1 MLCCCV
7 LSECELMQVKPTQ
20 KFFAPCPRGL
30 EAVLVQE
37 LTDYG
42 ASYIESTDGGVHF
55 SGDWLV
61 GAKANLKSR
70 IASRVL
76 WRIAA
81 GGYRN
86 EQDVYKLAHECEWPM
101 LFSHELTIRVNVV
114 AQKSPLKSL
123 EFVTLKIKDAICDR
137 FREERDCRPSV
148 DTRNP
153 DVRIQAFLDERICTL
168 YLDLSGEPLFKRGL
182 RQSAN
187 EAPLRE
193 NLAAG
198 MLKLSGWVPG
208 SALLD
213 PMCGSGTI
221 LLEAVQMALSIDPG
235 LGRSFAL
242 QKLNNFNRQAW
253 DQLLADSKAQQKP
266 RQPLPIWGSDKFGD
280 ALKAARVNLQQ
291 AGYADLVQLR
301 QADFIGLSAPAPEG
315 VIVCN
320 PPYGVRLDEQERLAA
335 LYPQMGDT
343 LKRNFAGWRAY
354 FLTGDPALAKLIRLS
369 ASKRTVLFNGALECR
384 LFEFKVVAGSN
395 RKDAQKPAT

>member
-1 MLCCCV
+1 MLCCKV

-37 LTDYG
+37 LTEYG
-42 ASYIESTDGGVHF
+42 ASYIETTDGGVHF

-70 IASRVL
+70 IASRIL

-86 EQDVYKLAHECEWPM
+86 ETDVYKLAHECEWPM
-101 LFSHELTIRVNVV
+101 LFSQNLTIRVNVV

-137 FREERDCRPSV
+137 FREERGSRPSV

-198 MLKLSGWVPG
+198 MLMLSGWVPG
-208 SALLD
+208 TPLLD

-221 LLEAVQMALSIDPG
+221 LLEAVQMALNIDPG

-242 QKLNNFNRQAW
+242 EKINNFNRKAW
-253 DQLLADSKAQQKP
+253 EQLIADSKAQQKP
-266 RQPLPIWGSDKFGD
+266 RQPLPIWGSDKFGE
-280 ALKAARVNLQQ
+280 ALKAARLNLQQ
-291 AGYADLVQLR
+291 AGYANLVQLK
-301 QADFIGLSAPAPEG
+301 QADIVDLGAPAPEG
-315 VIVCN
+315 VIVTN
-320 PPYGVRLDEQERLAA
+320 PPYGVRLDEQERLAE
-335 LYPQMGDT
+335 LYPQIGNT

-395 RKDAQKPAT
+395 RKDAPAQQ

>member
-1 MLCCCV
+1 MLSCV
-7 LSECELMQVKPTQ
+7 LLGLGKLMQVKPTQ

-30 EAVLVQE
+30 EAVLAQE

-42 ASYIESTDGGVHF
+42 ASFIESTDGGVHF

-70 IASRVL
+70 IASRIL

-208 SALLD
+208 TPLLD

-221 LLEAVQMALSIDPG
+221 LLEAVQMALNIDPG
-235 LGRSFAL
+235 LGRNFAL

-253 DQLLADSKAQQKP
+253 DQLIADSKAQQKP

-291 AGYADLVQLR
+291 AGYDDLVQLR
-301 QADFIGLSAPAPEG
+301 QADFVGLSAPAPEG
-315 VIVCN
+315 VIVSN

-369 ASKRTVLFNGALECR
+369 TSKRTVLFNGALECR

-395 RKDAQKPAT
+395 RKEAQKPAT

>member
-1 MLCCCV
+1 
-7 LSECELMQVKPTQ
+7 MQVKPTQ

-30 EAVLVQE
+30 EAVLAQE

-42 ASYIESTDGGVHF
+42 ASFIESTDGGVHF

-70 IASRVL
+70 IASRIL

-208 SALLD
+208 TPLLD

-221 LLEAVQMALSIDPG
+221 LLEAVQMALNIDPG
-235 LGRSFAL
+235 LGRNFAL

-253 DQLLADSKAQQKP
+253 DQLIADSKAQQKP

-291 AGYADLVQLR
+291 AGYDDLVQLR
-301 QADFIGLSAPAPEG
+301 QADFVGLSAPAPEG
-315 VIVCN
+315 VIVSN

-369 ASKRTVLFNGALECR
+369 TSKRTVLFNGALECR

-395 RKDAQKPAT
+395 RKEAQKPAT

>member
-253 DQLLADSKAQQKP
+253 DQLIADSKAQQKP

>member
-1 MLCCCV
+1 
-7 LSECELMQVKPTQ
+7 MQVKPTQ

-30 EAVLVQE
+30 ETVLAQE
-37 LTDYG
+37 LTDLG
-42 ASYIESTDGGVHF
+42 ASYIEPTDGGVHF

-70 IASRVL
+70 IASRIL

-221 LLEAVQMALSIDPG
+221 LLEAAQMALNIDPG

-253 DQLLADSKAQQKP
+253 DQLIADSKAQQKP

-395 RKDAQKPAT
+395 RKDAQKPAI

>member
-1 MLCCCV
+1 MLSCV
-7 LSECELMQVKPTQ
+7 LLGLGKLMQVKPTQ

-30 EAVLVQE
+30 EAVLAQE

-42 ASYIESTDGGVHF
+42 ASFIESTDGGVHF

-70 IASRVL
+70 IASRIL

-208 SALLD
+208 TPLLD

-221 LLEAVQMALSIDPG
+221 LLEAVQMALNIDPG
-235 LGRSFAL
+235 LGRNFAL

-253 DQLLADSKAQQKP
+253 DQLIADSKAQQKP

-291 AGYADLVQLR
+291 AGYDDLAQLR
-301 QADFIGLSAPAPEG
+301 QADFVGLSAPAPEG
-315 VIVCN
+315 VIVSN

-369 ASKRTVLFNGALECR
+369 TSKRTVLFNGALECR

-395 RKDAQKPAT
+395 RKEAQKPAT

>member
-1 MLCCCV
+1 MLSCV
-7 LSECELMQVKPTQ
+7 LLGLGKLMQVKPTQ

-30 EAVLVQE
+30 EAVLAQE

-42 ASYIESTDGGVHF
+42 ASFIESTDGGVHF

-70 IASRVL
+70 IASRIL

-208 SALLD
+208 TPLLD

-221 LLEAVQMALSIDPG
+221 LLEAIQMALNIDPG
-235 LGRSFAL
+235 LGRNFAL

-253 DQLLADSKAQQKP
+253 DQLIADSKAQQKP

-291 AGYADLVQLR
+291 AGYDDLVQLR
-301 QADFIGLSAPAPEG
+301 QADFVGLSAPAPEG
-315 VIVCN
+315 VIVSN

-369 ASKRTVLFNGALECR
+369 TSKRTVLFNGALECR

-395 RKDAQKPAT
+395 RKEAQKPAT

>member
-1 MLCCCV
+1 
-7 LSECELMQVKPTQ
+7 MQVKPTQ

-30 EAVLVQE
+30 ETVLAQE
-37 LTDYG
+37 LTDLG
-42 ASYIESTDGGVHF
+42 ASYIEPTDGGVHF

-70 IASRVL
+70 VASRIL

-86 EQDVYKLAHECEWPM
+86 EQDIYKLALECEWPM
-101 LFSHELTIRVNVV
+101 LFNPELTIRVNVA
-114 AQKSPLKSL
+114 AQKSPVKSL

-137 FREERDCRPSV
+137 FREERGVRPSV

-153 DVRIQAFLDERICTL
+153 DVRIQAFLDERICTI

-182 RQSAN
+182 RHSAN

-198 MLKLSGWVPG
+198 ILKLSGWIPG
-208 SALLD
+208 TPLLD

-221 LLEAVQMALSIDPG
+221 LLEAVQMALNIDPG

-242 QKLNNFNRQAW
+242 QKLNNFNRKAW
-253 DQLLADSKAQQKP
+253 EQLLADSQAQQQP

-280 ALKAARVNLQQ
+280 ALKSARDNLQQ
-291 AGYADLVQLR
+291 AGYADLVQLK
-301 QADFIGLSAPAPEG
+301 QADFVNLGAPAPEG
-315 VIVCN
+315 VIVTN
-320 PPYGVRLDEQERLAA
+320 PPYGVRLDELDRLAA
-335 LYPQMGDT
+335 LYPEMGNT

-369 ASKRTVLFNGALECR
+369 ASKRSVLFNGALECR

-395 RKDAQKPAT
+395 RKLESSESPPAGS

>member
-1 MLCCCV
+1 MLSCV
-7 LSECELMQVKPTQ
+7 LLGLGKLMQVKPTQ

-30 EAVLVQE
+30 EAVLAQE

-42 ASYIESTDGGVHF
+42 ASFIESTDGGVHF

-70 IASRVL
+70 IASRIL

-168 YLDLSGEPLFKRGL
+168 YPDLSGEPLFKRGL

-208 SALLD
+208 TPLLD

-221 LLEAVQMALSIDPG
+221 LLEAVQMALNIDPG
-235 LGRSFAL
+235 LGRNFAL

-253 DQLLADSKAQQKP
+253 DQLIADSKAQQKP

-280 ALKAARVNLQQ
+280 ALKAARVHLQQ
-291 AGYADLVQLR
+291 AGYDDLVQLR
-301 QADFIGLSAPAPEG
+301 QADFVGLSAPAPEG
-315 VIVCN
+315 VIVSN

-369 ASKRTVLFNGALECR
+369 TSKRTVLFNGALECR

-395 RKDAQKPAT
+395 RKEAQKPAT

>member
-1 MLCCCV
+1 
-7 LSECELMQVKPTQ
+7 MQVKPTQ

-70 IASRVL
+70 IASRIL

-221 LLEAVQMALSIDPG
+221 LLEAVQMALNIDPG

>member
-1 MLCCCV
+1 
-7 LSECELMQVKPTQ
+7 MQVKPTQ

-253 DQLLADSKAQQKP
+253 DQLIADSKAQQKP

-395 RKDAQKPAT
+395 RKDAQKPAN

>member
-1 MLCCCV
+1 
-7 LSECELMQVKPTQ
+7 MQVKPTQ

-70 IASRVL
+70 IASRIL

-221 LLEAVQMALSIDPG
+221 LLEAVQMALNIDPG

-266 RQPLPIWGSDKFGD
+266 PQPLPIWGSDKFGD

>member
-1 MLCCCV
+1 
-7 LSECELMQVKPTQ
+7 MQVKPTQ

-70 IASRVL
+70 IASRIL

-221 LLEAVQMALSIDPG
+221 LLEAVQMALNIDPG

-253 DQLLADSKAQQKP
+253 DQLIADSKAQQKP

>member
-1 MLCCCV
+1 MLSCV
-7 LSECELMQVKPTQ
+7 LLGLGKLMQVKPTQ

-30 EAVLVQE
+30 EAVLAQE

-42 ASYIESTDGGVHF
+42 ASFIESTDGGVHF

-70 IASRVL
+70 IASRIL

-208 SALLD
+208 TPLLD

-221 LLEAVQMALSIDPG
+221 LLEAVQMALNIDPG
-235 LGRSFAL
+235 LGRNFAL

-253 DQLLADSKAQQKP
+253 DQLIADSKAQQKP

-291 AGYADLVQLR
+291 AGYDDLVHLR
-301 QADFIGLSAPAPEG
+301 QADFVGLSAPAPEG
-315 VIVCN
+315 VIVSN

-369 ASKRTVLFNGALECR
+369 TSKRTVLFNGALECR

-395 RKDAQKPAT
+395 RKEAQKPAT

>member
-1 MLCCCV
+1 
-7 LSECELMQVKPTQ
+7 MQVKPTQ

-70 IASRVL
+70 IASRIL

-253 DQLLADSKAQQKP
+253 DQLIADSKAQQKP

-395 RKDAQKPAT
+395 RKDAQKPAI